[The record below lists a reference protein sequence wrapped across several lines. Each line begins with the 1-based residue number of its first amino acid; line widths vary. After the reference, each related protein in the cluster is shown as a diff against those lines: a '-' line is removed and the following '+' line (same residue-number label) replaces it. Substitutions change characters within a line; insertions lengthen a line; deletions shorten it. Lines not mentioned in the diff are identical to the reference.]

1 VPAAPASAFPVRN
14 TPRAVLPAVFRI
26 GAALVLTAGLLLFI
40 AAMRL
45 SRHHDA
51 PLLTLHALETVPP
64 VSLPAPP
71 PPPPETPPPPPA
83 RPELPLLELTL
94 DPVAPPLEATLARDP
109 ELRLDLSDFA
119 PRDSAPLADML
130 FASQDLDSQPRLL
143 NQPHAPFPESQARQ
157 GVSEGRVV
165 LEVLIN
171 AAGKVTVRRV
181 LEASHP
187 DFVEPARRF
196 AVAAAF
202 SPPQKDGRAVNAL
215 FRWPLI
221 LRP

>member
-1 VPAAPASAFPVRN
+1 MTHAPPALFSVAYRFGLA
-14 TPRAVLPAVFRI
+14 
-26 GAALVLTAGLLLFI
+26 LLLTVVLVVFI
-40 AAMRL
+40 AALRL
-45 SRHHDA
+45 GRQHDA
-51 PLLTLHALETVPP
+51 PLLTLHALETAPP

-71 PPPPETPPPPPA
+71 PPPPETPPPPPS
-83 RPELPLLELTL
+83 RPDLPTLELTL

-109 ELRLDLSDFA
+109 ELRLELSDFA
-119 PRDSAPLADML
+119 PRDHSPLADML

-143 NQPHAPFPESQARQ
+143 NQPHAPFPQSQARQ
-157 GVSEGRVV
+157 GVTEGRVV
-165 LEVLIN
+165 LEVLIS

-202 SPPQKDGRAVNAL
+202 TAPQKDGRPVNAL